1 MYTCGPTV
9 YAPPHIGNYRS
20 FLFADLVRRYLEYK
34 GLKVIQVMNLTD
46 IDDKTIRDSAKEG
59 VSLKA
64 FTEKYEKIFL
74 EGVDLLNIERADAY
88 PRASEYVGD
97 MIELVEELVEKGY
110 AYVREEGVYFDV
122 CKFKDYGR
130 LSKVDLA
137 GLKAGARVDSDE
149 YAKDSP
155 ADFALMKQSTRAEVE
170 RGITWVSPWGSIRP
184 GWHIECSVLSTRFL
198 GDCFDIHTGGI
209 DLMFPHHENE
219 IAQTEA
225 ATGKRFVDYWLHC
238 EHLLVDGQ
246 KMAKSLRNFITLD
259 ELTGKGFSPRA
270 IRFIL
275 ISTHH
280 RRHLNFT
287 MASLEAAEKTVESI
301 MTFMRRLK
309 DADGEEY
316 GAGELVESA
325 RSRFEAGLDDDLD
338 ISVALAALFEFMG
351 DVNRLLD
358 DGQVDKGDARAYMAF
373 LLSLDK
379 VLGLRLDAAVEEKDT
394 PADVEAL
401 IDTREEARRSK
412 DWVTADRIRS
422 QLGDMGVVIEDTPK
436 GVRWRIAEKKG

>member
-1 MYTCGPTV
+1 
-9 YAPPHIGNYRS
+9 
-20 FLFADLVRRYLEYK
+20 
-34 GLKVIQVMNLTD
+34 
-46 IDDKTIRDSAKEG
+46 
-59 VSLKA
+59 
-64 FTEKYEKIFL
+64 
-74 EGVDLLNIERADAY
+74 
-88 PRASEYVGD
+88 
-97 MIELVEELVEKGY
+97 
-110 AYVREEGVYFDV
+110 
-122 CKFKDYGR
+122 
-130 LSKVDLA
+130 
-137 GLKAGARVDSDE
+137 
-149 YAKDSP
+149 
-155 ADFALMKQSTRAEVE
+155 
-170 RGITWVSPWGSIRP
+170 
-184 GWHIECSVLSTRFL
+184 
-198 GDCFDIHTGGI
+198 
-209 DLMFPHHENE
+209 MFPHHENE

-259 ELTGKGFSPRA
+259 ELTGKGFSTRA

-287 MASLEAAEKTVESI
+287 IASLEAAEKTVESI

-316 GAGELVESA
+316 GAEELVESA

-358 DGQVDKGDARAYMAF
+358 DGQVDKGDAKAYMAF

-379 VLGLRLDAAVEEKDT
+379 VLGLRLDAAMEEKHT
-394 PADVEAL
+394 PTDVEAL
-401 IDTREEARRSK
+401 IKKREEARRIK

-422 QLGDMGVVIEDTPK
+422 QLGDLGVVIEDTPK
-436 GVRWRIAEKKG
+436 GVRWRIVDKTG

>member
-34 GLKVIQVMNLTD
+34 GLKVTQVMNITD

-59 VSLKA
+59 ASLKA
-64 FTEKYEKIFL
+64 FTEKFESIFL
-74 EGVDLLNIERADAY
+74 EGMDLLNIERAEVY

-97 MIELVEELVEKGY
+97 MIKLVEELVEKGY

-122 CKFKDYGR
+122 SKFKDYGR

-155 ADFALMKQSTRAEVE
+155 ADFALMKRSTPAEIE
-170 RGITWVSPWGSIRP
+170 RGITWKSPWGVVRP

-198 GDCFDIHTGGI
+198 GGCFDIHTGGI

-225 ATGKRFVDYWLHC
+225 ATGKRFVNYWIHC
-238 EHLLVDGQ
+238 EHLLVEGQ

-259 ELTGKGFSPRA
+259 ELSSKGYSPQA
-270 IRFIL
+270 IRLIL

-301 MTFMRRLK
+301 LTFMRRLK

-316 GAGELVESA
+316 GAGELVQSA
-325 RSRFEAGLDDDLD
+325 RTKFEAGLDDDLD

-358 DGQVDKGDARAYMAF
+358 DGQVDKGDAKVYTAF

-379 VLGLRLDAAVEEKDT
+379 VLGLRLDTAMEEEDA

-401 IDTREEARRSK
+401 IEKREQARRRK

-422 QLGDMGVVIEDTPK
+422 QLGELGVIIEDTPK
-436 GVRWRIAEKKG
+436 GVRWRIVKKTG